1 MARYNVLSEEE
12 MDSRYEVFLEEYHRK
27 IRIEGEVGLEIARST
42 ILPAVSIQLG
52 NAVGTLNALGD
63 RPGNKAMSRTV
74 TALGSGLDNLS
85 DHCAELE
92 NALKNDDSAAII
104 TALEEVRN
112 AADALESVLDDKA
125 WPLPKYREILFVY

>member
-1 MARYNVLSEEE
+1 MAKR
-12 MDSRYEVFLEEYHRK
+12 
-27 IRIEGEVGLEIARST
+27 G
-42 ILPAVSIQLG
+42 
-52 NAVGTLNALGD
+52 
-63 RPGNKAMSRTV
+63 
-74 TALGSGLDNLS
+74 LGSGLDNLS

-92 NALKNDDSAAII
+92 KALKNDDSAAII